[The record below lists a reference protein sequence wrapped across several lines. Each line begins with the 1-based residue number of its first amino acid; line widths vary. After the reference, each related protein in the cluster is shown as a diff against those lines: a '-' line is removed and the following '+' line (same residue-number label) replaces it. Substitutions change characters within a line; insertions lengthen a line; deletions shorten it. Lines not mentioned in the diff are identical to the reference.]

1 MATFKDHIEGLTGL
15 TVSTAP
21 TTGELTQFLI
31 DGVKDVVNKIIKLR
45 PQELPKFCKTTNSM
59 TTVPIVGKVLS
70 ITREHDSTSVL
81 RSCSKISPNVRYLA
95 TDVDS
100 LHYRSKYN
108 PAYYELDGLI
118 YCIPEAG
125 SGNNDLVVTQ
135 VHYDVGLAHGDTYN
149 NSDSAI
155 DNFPIEYEYLVA
167 LYAGAKS
174 IQNALSAVDISTF
187 SSTAVSP
194 VPPSSPSISSPGVSA
209 ITIDTLPTAPTY
221 VSPVMAPDFSDAN
234 TWINTEED
242 SEMAASRVQ
251 VIGAQLSEFQT
262 RTQDSLNN
270 FNKENVEYQAGIQK
284 NLQQAQIN
292 MQDAQKEADLTLQSS
307 IQDYTLEVQKYSAD
321 LQKYQADIGKDV
333 QTYQQ
338 EIAEKGAEYQ
348 WQVARLQDLKQEYN
362 QAFALMAPQQA
373 QASPSRG
380 ARR

>member
-1 MATFKDHIEGLTGL
+1 
-15 TVSTAP
+15 
-21 TTGELTQFLI
+21 
-31 DGVKDVVNKIIKLR
+31 
-45 PQELPKFCKTTNSM
+45 
-59 TTVPIVGKVLS
+59 
-70 ITREHDSTSVL
+70 
-81 RSCSKISPNVRYLA
+81 
-95 TDVDS
+95 
-100 LHYRSKYN
+100 
-108 PAYYELDGLI
+108 
-118 YCIPEAG
+118 
-125 SGNNDLVVTQ
+125 
-135 VHYDVGLAHGDTYN
+135 
-149 NSDSAI
+149 
-155 DNFPIEYEYLVA
+155 
-167 LYAGAKS
+167 
-174 IQNALSAVDISTF
+174 
-187 SSTAVSP
+187 
-194 VPPSSPSISSPGVSA
+194 
-209 ITIDTLPTAPTY
+209 
-221 VSPVMAPDFSDAN
+221 MAPDFSDAN